1 MKAKIRAPSPRYP
14 VLDAHNDSIILRQ
27 VRGDP
32 MDFADVNPRYH
43 VDLPRLR
50 RGGISAI
57 FVMVGEGH
65 LQQSL
70 QLIDAGHCM
79 CAAHPKNFAL
89 CLTASDVRRANR
101 EDRIALI
108 MSIEGQAM
116 FSERLENLRNWQRLG
131 VRVASLTHGG
141 GNIGADNTFE
151 LQVDRSYFTYMAAD
165 ERALVRRQSKGLT
178 SFGSEALDEMARLGL
193 VCDLAHANDNAFWEA
208 IGHGKVKVCVTHG
221 NCHALC
227 PHMRNL
233 TDEMLKALA
242 ARNGV
247 IGICFFRFF
256 IDREKPTLDRLAD
269 HFIHALEIMGPD
281 HVGIGTDFD
290 GLPSNVLPMIEDA
303 AGLGALWEKLESR
316 GVRPGVLKKIGM
328 DNFLRLLD

>member
-1 MKAKIRAPSPRYP
+1 MKTSRRAPEPRYP
-14 VLDAHNDSIILRQ
+14 VLDAHNDSIILRE
-27 VRGDP
+27 VRGDA

-50 RGGISAI
+50 RGGISAM
-57 FVMVGEGH
+57 FVMAGDNNM
-65 LQQSL
+65 LQSL
-70 QLIDAGHCM
+70 RLIDAVHRM
-79 CAAHPKNFAL
+79 CAEHPRDFAL
-89 CLTASDVRRANR
+89 CLDASAVRRANR
-101 EDRIALI
+101 EGRIALI

-116 FSERLENLRNWQRLG
+116 FSERLENLRNWRRLG

-141 GNIGADNTFE
+141 GNMGTGNSFE
-151 LQVDRSYFTYMAAD
+151 LQVDPSFFKYMTPA
-165 ERALVRRQSKGLT
+165 ERALARRQSKGLT
-178 SFGSEALDEMARLGL
+178 PFGRAALDEMARLGL

-208 IGHGKVKVCVTHG
+208 IEHGKVKVCVTHA
-221 NCHALC
+221 NCHAIC

-233 TDEMLKALA
+233 TDEMMKALA

-247 IGICFFRFF
+247 IGICFFRGF

-290 GLPSNVLPMIEDA
+290 GLTPDMMPMVGDA

-316 GVRPGVLKKIGM
+316 GLRPGTLKKIGM
-328 DNFLRLLD
+328 ENFLRLLD